1 MNPTYGVIRMDSL
14 YQLFASL
21 VEQGLLPKMFS
32 YEFLINALLA
42 SLMIGPLLGLLGTLV
57 VVKRLAFL
65 SEAVGHSV
73 LTGVSLGI
81 LLGEPPTAPLI
92 SLLSFS
98 ILFALLLQWVKG
110 RTTIPYDALIGVF
123 LSFAL
128 AAGAALLLYVA
139 QKVNAH
145 LIEQVMFGSI
155 LVATVGDLIMLGSIC
170 ILVAFVSYYYG
181 NHAYLVAISPDVAHS
196 QRINTRLHDYAFVIL
211 IALITVASVK
221 IIGAVLVGALLLI
234 PASSARLIAKNLKQL
249 LVLSIIFST
258 SASVL
263 GVLIPMYFEWPVSA
277 GPTITLFACLWFL
290 ISLSYRQLH
299 HRIA

>member
-1 MNPTYGVIRMDSL
+1 MMRNIYSL
-14 YQLFASL
+14 FNDWVDLGY
-21 VEQGLLPKMFS
+21 LPQMFS

-73 LTGVSLGI
+73 LTGVSIGI
-81 LLGEPPTAPLI
+81 LIGEPATSPLI
-92 SLLSFS
+92 SLFSFS
-98 ILFALLLQWVKG
+98 ILFALVLQWVKG
-110 RTTIPYDALIGVF
+110 RSTIPYDALIGVF

-139 QKVNAH
+139 KKVNAH

-155 LVATVGDLIMLGSIC
+155 LVATTNDLLMLAVIC
-170 ILVAFVSYYYG
+170 TGVTLLSYFYG
-181 NHAYLVAISPDVAHS
+181 NHAYLVAISPDIAHS

-234 PASSARLIAKNLKQL
+234 PAASARLIASNLKQL
-249 LVLSIIFST
+249 LMLSILFST
-258 SASVL
+258 TASVA
-263 GVLIPMYFEWPVSA
+263 GVLLPMYLQWPISA
-277 GPTITLFACLWFL
+277 GPAITLFACAWFL
-290 ISLSYRQLH
+290 LSLVSRQLKLNV
-299 HRIA
+299 A

>member
-1 MNPTYGVIRMDSL
+1 ME
-14 YQLFASL
+14 L
-21 VEQGLLPKMFS
+21 VYNNFSHWANQGLLPEMFG

-73 LTGVSLGI
+73 LTGVSIGI
-81 LLGEPPTAPLI
+81 LLGEPIESPLI
-92 SLLSFS
+92 SLFTFS
-98 ILFALLLQWVKG
+98 IFFALLLQWIKG
-110 RTTIPYDALIGVF
+110 RSTIPYDALIGVF

-128 AAGAALLLYVA
+128 ALGAALLLYVA
-139 QKVNAH
+139 KHVNAH

-155 LVATVGDLIMLGSIC
+155 LVATTNDLIMLSIIC
-170 ILVAFVSYYYG
+170 LVVGILSYFYG

-196 QRINTRLHDYAFVIL
+196 QRINTRAHDYAFVIL

-234 PASSARLIAKNLKQL
+234 PAASARLIASNLKQL
-249 LVLSIIFST
+249 LILSVLFSS
-258 SASVL
+258 SASVF
-263 GVLIPMYFEWPVSA
+263 GVLIPMYGQWPISA
-277 GPTITLFACLWFL
+277 GPAITLFACGWFL
-290 ISLSYRQLH
+290 ICLMIRQL
-299 HRIA
+299 RGQNA

>member
-1 MNPTYGVIRMDSL
+1 MNFVYDSFN
-14 YQLFASL
+14 QW
-21 VEQGLLPKMFS
+21 VNQGWLPEMFG

-73 LTGVSLGI
+73 LTGVSIGI
-81 LLGEPPTAPLI
+81 LLGEPVESPLI
-92 SLLSFS
+92 SLFTFS
-98 ILFALLLQWVKG
+98 IFFALLLQWIKG
-110 RTTIPYDALIGVF
+110 RSTIPYDALIGVF

-128 AAGAALLLYVA
+128 AMGAALLLYVA
-139 QKVNAH
+139 KHVNAH

-155 LVATVGDLIMLGSIC
+155 LVASTSDLIMLAIIC
-170 ILVAFVSYYYG
+170 LIVALLSYQYG
-181 NHAYLVAISPDVAHS
+181 NHAYLVAISPEVAHS
-196 QRINTRLHDYAFVIL
+196 QRINTRAHDYAFVIL

-234 PASSARLIAKNLKQL
+234 PAASARLVATNIKQL
-249 LVLSIIFST
+249 LILSVLFSS

-263 GVLIPMYFEWPVSA
+263 GVLIPMYGQWPVSA
-277 GPTITLFACLWFL
+277 GPAITLFACGWFL
-290 ISLSYRQLH
+290 ICLLVRQF
-299 HRIA
+299 RGQTA

>member
-1 MNPTYGVIRMDSL
+1 MNHIYEF
-14 YQLFASL
+14 FAYW
-21 VEQGLLPKMFS
+21 VERGLLPQMFE

-42 SLMIGPLLGLLGTLV
+42 SMMIGPLLGLLGTLV

-73 LTGVSLGI
+73 LTGVSIGI
-81 LLGEPPTAPLI
+81 LMGEPATSPLI
-92 SLLSFS
+92 SLFAFS

-110 RTTIPYDALIGVF
+110 RSTIPYDALIGVF

-139 QKVNAH
+139 KKVNAH

-155 LVATVGDLIMLGSIC
+155 LVATVSDLIMLATIC
-170 ILVAFVSYYYG
+170 IIVAVLSFFYG
-181 NHAYLVAISPDVAHS
+181 NHAYLVAVSPDIAHS
-196 QRINTRLHDYAFVIL
+196 QRISTRVHDYAFVIL

-234 PASSARLIAKNLKQL
+234 PAASARLVAKNLKQL
-249 LVLSIIFST
+249 LVLSVLFSST
-258 SASVL
+258 ASVF
-263 GVLIPMYFEWPVSA
+263 GVLIPMYLQWPVSA
-277 GPTITLFACLWFL
+277 GPAITLFACGWFL
-290 ISLSYRQLH
+290 LSLVHRQLNL
-299 HRIA
+299 RAA

>member
-1 MNPTYGVIRMDSL
+1 MNSIYRIFSDW
-14 YQLFASL
+14 
-21 VEQGLLPKMFS
+21 VEQGVLPEMFG

-42 SLMIGPLLGLLGTLV
+42 SLLIGPLLGLLGTLV

-73 LTGVSLGI
+73 LTGVSIGI
-81 LLGEPPTAPLI
+81 LLGEAPTAPLI
-92 SLLSFS
+92 SLFTFS

-110 RTTIPYDALIGVF
+110 RSTIPYDALIGVF

-139 QKVNAH
+139 KKVNAH

-155 LVATVGDLIMLGSIC
+155 LVTTPSDLIMLSTIC
-170 ILVAFVSYYYG
+170 VIVAVLSYFYG
-181 NHAYLVAISPDVAHS
+181 NQAYLVAISPDIAHS
-196 QRINTRLHDYAFVIL
+196 QRINTRIHDYAFVIL

-234 PASSARLIAKNLKQL
+234 PAASARLIARNLKQL
-249 LVLSIIFST
+249 LMLSIAFST
-258 SASVL
+258 SASVM
-263 GVLIPMYFEWPVSA
+263 GVLIPMYLHWPVSA
-277 GPTITLFACLWFL
+277 GPAITLFACGWFVLSL
-290 ISLSYRQLH
+290 IHRQTKL
-299 HRIA
+299 RAA